1 MITDAPLLTMRRDF
15 PRPPADELAAFGN
28 VPTGHVIDALG
39 GRGALDYRIKPLA
52 PPASV
57 LVGVAL
63 TCHAGP
69 ADNLALFAALDA
81 ARPGDIIV
89 AASDSFTATSIVG
102 DLLMGMA
109 NNRGILG
116 LVTDGMARDVVGIL
130 GVGLPVYCAGVTPNS
145 PDRNGPGRVG
155 LPVVLGGVR
164 VESGDIVIGDGDGV
178 VIVPRAEA
186 AAVIS
191 KLDGVRAAEAALE
204 AKVKAGLEIPDFVR
218 AILDSGRVVKVP

>member
-1 MITDAPLLTMRRDF
+1 MINDAPLLTMRRDF
-15 PRPPADELAAFGN
+15 PRPSPDEVAAFAN

-39 GRGALDYRIKPLA
+39 GRGALDHRVKPLA
-52 PPASV
+52 PPAAV

-89 AASDSFTATSIVG
+89 TASDSFTATSIAG

-109 NNRGILG
+109 KNRGILG
-116 LVTDGMARDVVGIL
+116 LVTDGMVRDVAGIL
-130 GVGLPVYCAGVTPNS
+130 GVGLPVYCRGVTPNS

-155 LPVVLGGVR
+155 LPVVLAGVH
-164 VESGDIVIGDGDGV
+164 VAPGDIVVGDGDGV
-178 VIVPRAEA
+178 VIVPRAMAGEVIRALEA
-186 AAVIS
+186 
-191 KLDGVRAAEAALE
+191 VRGAEAALE
-204 AKVKAGLEIPDFVR
+204 AKVKAGLEIPEFVR
-218 AILDSGRVVKVP
+218 AILDSNRVLEIP

>member
-52 PPASV
+52 PPAAV

-69 ADNLALFAALDA
+69 ADNLAVFAALDA
-81 ARPGDIIV
+81 ARPGDIIL

-109 NNRGILG
+109 KNRGILG

-186 AAVIS
+186 AAVIR